1 MFLSILNG
9 EEREYFLNLAINIA
23 HIDGNFSVSEKVQ
36 INAYASEMGIIL
48 KDKMNYS
55 KTNDELIAEL
65 SKSNTT
71 AKKVIFAE
79 IIALALVD
87 GMHSAEEELLN
98 VLQDKFGLDDEFKED
113 LTSWYGQILPLYRR
127 GYELVGIGGTI

>member
-1 MFLSILNG
+1 MFLSILNR
-9 EEREYFLNLAINIA
+9 EERECFLNLAINIA
-23 HIDGNFSVSEKVQ
+23 HIDGNFSDTEKVQ
-36 INAYASEMGIIL
+36 INAYALEMGLTL
-48 KDKMNYS
+48 KDKMDYS

-65 SKSNTT
+65 SKSDTT
-71 AKKVIFAE
+71 AKKAIFAE

-98 VLQDKFGLDDEFKED
+98 VMQNKFGLDDEFKED

-127 GYELVGIGGTI
+127 GFELVGTGGAV